1 MNRTERNSSNP
12 AAPITARINNASSPA
27 RHDLHLGALE
37 HWLATI
43 TARATVEKSKFQ
55 IKSALFGGRFFYT
68 QAFL

>member
-1 MNRTERNSSNP
+1 MNRTERNSSNS

-43 TARATVEKSKFQ
+43 TARATV
-55 IKSALFGGRFFYT
+55 
-68 QAFL
+68 